1 GYGEPPRT
9 TYLTPL
15 GLAGN
20 LPMTLAACFVALA
33 AALPAPAA
41 AAKDPLGDKAI
52 EARIRMHR
60 TAGVTLTVLD
70 ASGKPLAGKTVTV
83 RQVRHAFLFGCNIFS
98 LEPESTS
105 AAQKAY
111 QQRYA
116 ALLNYA
122 TLPFY
127 WGSFERRQGAT
138 ATQRIRAMADWCKR
152 RGIRTKGHPLVWHE
166 VYPAWADRQET
177 PALQLLEARV
187 EEVVGSFRGL
197 VDMWD
202 VINESTTSERF
213 DNGVGEWARQVG
225 MVEIAAES
233 IRWAR
238 SAGPDATLVLNDYNI
253 SADFEA
259 QIEGILAGERRP
271 DVIGIQSHMHSGEWP
286 LERAWEVP
294 ETYARFGL
302 PLHFTELSVLSGAH
316 IPQGEIV
323 GKYRPDDWPSTPEGE
338 ETQLDYV
345 EKLYTILFSHPAV
358 EAVTWWDLADGQ
370 WMNAPSGLIRRDMSP
385 KPAYER
391 LLELVMKE
399 WRTNAEL
406 TTDADGEASLRAFH
420 GSYSLRDAETGES
433 ICFDHT
439 AEEPA
444 SVVLA
449 LD

>member
-1 GYGEPPRT
+1 MGDADAA
-9 TYLTPL
+9 
-15 GLAGN
+15 LAGARDRIEHCRTGELAVRVSGPDGTG
-20 LPMTLAACFVALA
+20 LP
-33 AALPAPAA
+33 
-41 AAKDPLGDKAI
+41 G
-52 EARIRMHR
+52 RR
-60 TAGVTLTVLD
+60 VLLQQEE
-70 ASGKPLAGKTVTV
+70 S
-83 RQVRHAFLFGCNIFS
+83 AFLFGCNIFN
-98 LEPESTS
+98 LKPGDESED
-105 AAQKAY
+105 
-111 QQRYA
+111 QQLYRRRFCD
-116 ALLNYA
+116 LLNYG

-127 WGSFERRQGAT
+127 WGQYEPEPGKTQQERLK
-138 ATQRIRAMADWCKR
+138 AMAAWCAEH
-152 RGIRTKGHPLVWHE
+152 GIRTKGHPLVWHE

-177 PALQLLEARV
+177 PALQLLETRV

-213 DNGVGEWARQVG
+213 DNGVGGWAREVG

-259 QIEGILAGERRP
+259 QIEGLMAGERRP

-302 PLHFTELSVLSGAH
+302 PLHFTELSVLSGAY
-316 IPQGEIV
+316 IPQSEIV

-338 ETQLDYV
+338 EKQLHYV

-358 EAVTWWDLADGQ
+358 EAITWWDLADGR

-399 WRTNAEL
+399 WRTNAEF
-406 TTDADGEASLRAFH
+406 TTGADGEASLRAFH